1 MKKYDEIELMIQQ
14 VKFPNKAIG
23 ICGDAKVEVKN
34 AIPGQKVLAKVTK
47 KRHGNIE
54 ARILEVLEKSPIEQ
68 QPDCVHFGLCGGCTY
83 QNLPYSEQLKLKQN
97 QVKELLDAAGIKDYE
112 FLPIE
117 GSPLEKGYRNK
128 MEFSFGDE
136 EKGGELALGMRKR
149 ESYYEVVNVSDCQI
163 VDSDYRTILSAVLN
177 YFKDKG
183 ASFYHKNKHEGMLRH
198 LVVRKSA
205 KTGQILINLITSS
218 QITVDISD
226 FAPTLC
232 GLNLTGSIVGILHTI
247 NDSIADIVK
256 ADELRVLYGQDYFME
271 ELLGLKFKV
280 SVFSFFQTNS
290 LGAEKLYSI
299 ARDFVGE
306 TKDKVLF
313 DLYCGTGTIAQIM
326 SPTCKKIIGI
336 ELVEEAVEAA
346 KENAKL
352 NGITNCEFIAGD
364 VLKMID
370 DLAVK
375 PDIIILDPPREGIHP
390 KAIGKIIDFGAEKLI
405 YVSCKPTSLA
415 RDLEVFEANGY
426 KVEKVKC
433 MDMFPSTVHVE
444 TVCLM
449 SRKDK

>member
-1 MKKYDEIELMIQQ
+1 MPIASS
-14 VKFPNKAIG
+14 PN
-23 ICGDAKVEVKN
+23 
-34 AIPGQKVLAKVTK
+34 
-47 KRHGNIE
+47 
-54 ARILEVLEKSPIEQ
+54 
-68 QPDCVHFGLCGGCTY
+68 
-83 QNLPYSEQLKLKQN
+83 
-97 QVKELLDAAGIKDYE
+97 
-112 FLPIE
+112 
-117 GSPLEKGYRNK
+117 EKGYRNK

-149 ESYYEVVNVSDCQI
+149 DSFYEVVNVANCQI
-163 VDSDYRTILSAVLN
+163 VDSDYQMILTTVKD
-177 YFKDKG
+177 YFKAKG
-183 ASFYHKNKHEGMLRH
+183 ATFYHKNKHEGMLRH

-226 FAPTLC
+226 FVATLC
-232 GLNLTGSIVGILHTI
+232 GLQLKGSIVGILHTI

-290 LGAEKLYSI
+290 LGAERLYSI
-299 ARDFVGE
+299 AREFVGE
-306 TKDKVLF
+306 TNDKVLF

-326 SPTCKKIIGI
+326 SPTCKKVIGI

-364 VLKMID
+364 VLKKID
-370 DLAVK
+370 ELDVK

-433 MDMFPSTVHVE
+433 MDMFPGTVHVE
-444 TVCLM
+444 TVVL
-449 SRKDK
+449 